1 MFYQLGLRQF
11 GDFSRIKLDPPPSLR
26 EMIQVAIDAEDDLE
40 SSTSLNRAE
49 VIDVRSNFCRKTDG
63 MLMASFLASSEN
75 LDGQA
80 GDAIRILFSQHLG
93 RWSC

>member
-26 EMIQVAIDAEDDLE
+26 EMIQVAVDAEDDLE
-40 SSTSLNRAE
+40 SSTSLSRAD
-49 VIDVRSNFCRKTDG
+49 VIDVRSDSCRNTND
-63 MLMASFLASSEN
+63 MLISSFPASDEN

-80 GDAIRILFSQHLG
+80 GDAIGILFSQHLG